1 MKKDSALAYA
11 MQEVTLLSYELFHGV
26 WKDTVARLLLDQLN
40 FLEEPPRR
48 VVFYQK
54 NWDKCK
60 CNTASGSN
68 DLENGRRLKGY
79 Y

>member
-1 MKKDSALAYA
+1 MKKDSTSAYA
-11 MQEVTLLSYELFHGV
+11 MQEMALLSYELFHRV

-48 VVFYQK
+48 VVFYEK

-60 CNTASGSN
+60 RNTASGSN
-68 DLENGRRLKGY
+68 DLENGGRLKGY
-79 Y
+79 R